1 MEFVRSQVWT
11 SEALSAA
18 AARSCG
24 RPHRLK
30 RCGDT
35 MVTRIASSAW
45 RAQSRVKAALACEAK
60 RARVWGLARAVFWIA
75 GSSLGAAAAVPRRLI
90 ATGCT
95 KWLPLLVVVFPP
107 RLPLLVVVFPP
118 RSFVAAPTPQ
128 IFALVGRVA
137 LSFICVPSPPVSFDR
152 SRSNMFACLIIF
164 LCVFKR
170 PAAGCGHV
178 GGSHLHQY

>member
-1 MEFVRSQVWT
+1 MVSRMEFVRSQVWT

-107 RLPLLVVVFPP
+107 R
-118 RSFVAAPTPQ
+118 SFVAAPTPQ

-164 LCVFKR
+164 FVCLQSSQA
-170 PAAGCGHV
+170 P
-178 GGSHLHQY
+178 